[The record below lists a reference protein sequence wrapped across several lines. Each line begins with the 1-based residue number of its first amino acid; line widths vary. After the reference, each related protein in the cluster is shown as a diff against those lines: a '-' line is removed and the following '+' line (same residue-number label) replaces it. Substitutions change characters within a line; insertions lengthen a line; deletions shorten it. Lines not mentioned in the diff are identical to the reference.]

1 MTTERRIGG
10 HCEDP
15 RTAHHLWAVDED
27 DKGVRVRRNRQEPEM
42 FSSDEK
48 RVASNLS
55 QQIAAEK
62 CAAILGVFGA
72 DLVDNPILGT
82 DLPAGVVRSFN
93 TASRVDETPKVYTWD
108 ELRNAFS
115 DDAVS
120 HVRRSIGQGMKTR
133 MASKALGVPFIV
145 AADILDKLPNV
156 SADVVKRAVDFV
168 KAGKADGRRLA
179 SMDFVTRRVA
189 AVLAEYHEPSTH
201 RLAVDEKAAAY
212 WEAYYGPFG
221 KELVREV
228 QKRVRADLAGEWLR
242 KNGVDEVAAEYWRNY
257 FGEYGDKWV
266 SVVPKKLSPSNA
278 RQ

>member
-1 MTTERRIGG
+1 
-10 HCEDP
+10 
-15 RTAHHLWAVDED
+15 
-27 DKGVRVRRNRQEPEM
+27 M
-42 FSSDEK
+42 FSSEEQK
-48 RVASNLS
+48 RTAANLS

-93 TASRVDETPKVYTWD
+93 VSSRVEEAPKILTWG
-108 ELRNAFS
+108 ELRTAFS
-115 DDAVS
+115 DDAVG
-120 HVRRSIGQGMKTR
+120 HVRRSIGYGMKTR

-156 SADVVKRAVDFV
+156 PADVVKRAVDYV
-168 KAGKADGRRLA
+168 KAGKAEGRKA
-179 SMDFVTRRVA
+179 SSMDFVTRRVSA
-189 AVLAEYHEPSTH
+189 ILAEYRDPSTH
-201 RLAVDEKAAAY
+201 RLAVDERAAAY

-266 SVVPKKLSPSNA
+266 SVVPKKLSPSNV